1 MKLEMNKVVDTFKL
15 TLKLRVDLYMYL
27 LVNMICKSNKV
38 VPQKYLSFRGRIFL
52 FGGKME
58 ENLTKVLETFNKEI
72 ESSKS
77 LDDLEKLRIKYLGKK
92 GEITDLKKSIAK
104 LPNEEKPA
112 AGKLINKTSKE
123 IEEKLALKNEEI
135 KKVLLEEKVKAEK
148 IDVTAH
154 FDKYESGHLAVIN
167 QTMEELESI
176 FQNMGF
182 DVVEGPEVDTVKF
195 VFDDLNSP
203 EDHPARSTSDTFYI
217 NDEVLLRPHTSS
229 MQIRV
234 MNEGKLPIK
243 MVSAGRVFRNDE
255 VDATHSPMFH
265 QLECLVVDEN
275 VSMANLKATL
285 ETFIKEMFGDEMK
298 LRYRPHHFPFTEPSL
313 EVDVT
318 CPICKGEGCPACGNT
333 GWSMELLGGGMVHPN
348 VLEACGI
355 DSEKYT
361 GFAFGLGVDR
371 IAMVKYGLDDIRLLY
386 DNDKRFMEQF

>member
-1 MKLEMNKVVDTFKL
+1 MKEKLEALVKEA
-15 TLKLRVDLYMYL
+15 TLAIEKSEDL
-27 LVNMICKSNKV
+27 
-38 VPQKYLSFRGRIFL
+38 
-52 FGGKME
+52 
-58 ENLTKVLETFNKEI
+58 
-72 ESSKS
+72 KS
-77 LDDLEKLRIKYLGKK
+77 LDELRVKYLGKK
-92 GEITDLKKSIAK
+92 GEITSLKKNISK
-104 LPNEEKPA
+104 LPNEEKPM
-112 AGKLINKTSKE
+112 AGKLINQTSNEVENKLEDRKE
-123 IEEKLALKNEEI
+123 KI
-135 KKVLLEEKVKAEK
+135 KKILLDKKIKEEK
-148 IDVTAH
+148 IDVTAN
-154 FDKYESGHLAVIN
+154 FDLYSSGHFSVIN
-167 QTMEELESI
+167 QTMAELEEI

-182 DVVEGPEVDTVKF
+182 DVVEGPEIDTVKN

-203 EDHPARSTSDTFYI
+203 KNHPSRSLSDTFYI
-217 NDEVLLRPHTSS
+217 NENTLLRPHTSS

-275 VSMANLKATL
+275 VSLANLKATL

-298 LRYRPHHFPFTEPSL
+298 MRYRPHHFPFTEPSL

-318 CPICKGEGCPACGNT
+318 CPICGGKGCPACSNT

-348 VLEACGI
+348 VLENCGI

-371 IAMVKYGLDDIRLLY
+371 IAMVKYGLDDIRLLF
-386 DNDKRFMEQF
+386 DNDKRFIEQF

>member
-1 MKLEMNKVVDTFKL
+1 MKEQLEALVKKASEAIEKSED
-15 TLKLRVDLYMYL
+15 LK
-27 LVNMICKSNKV
+27 
-38 VPQKYLSFRGRIFL
+38 
-52 FGGKME
+52 
-58 ENLTKVLETFNKEI
+58 T
-72 ESSKS
+72 
-77 LDDLEKLRIKYLGKK
+77 LDDLRVKYLGKK
-92 GEITDLKKSIAK
+92 GEITSLKKNISK
-104 LPNEEKPA
+104 LPNDQKPM
-112 AGKLINKTSKE
+112 AGKLINQTSSQVENKL
-123 IEEKLALKNEEI
+123 EERKEEI
-135 KKVLLEEKVKAEK
+135 KKILLEEKVKEEK
-148 IDVTAH
+148 IDVTAN
-154 FDKYESGHLAVIN
+154 FDLYSSGHLSVIN
-167 QTMEELESI
+167 QTMAELEEI

-182 DVVEGPEVDTVKF
+182 DVVEGPEIDTVKN

-203 EDHPARSTSDTFYI
+203 KNHPSRSLSDTFYI
-217 NDEVLLRPHTSS
+217 NENTLLRPHTSS

-275 VSMANLKATL
+275 VSLANLKATL

-298 LRYRPHHFPFTEPSL
+298 MRYRPHHFPFTEPSL

-318 CPICKGEGCPACGNT
+318 CPICGGKGCPACSNT

-348 VLEACGI
+348 VLENCGI

-371 IAMVKYGLDDIRLLY
+371 IAMVKYGLDDIRLLF
-386 DNDKRFMEQF
+386 DNDKRFIEQF

>member
-1 MKLEMNKVVDTFKL
+1 
-15 TLKLRVDLYMYL
+15 
-27 LVNMICKSNKV
+27 
-38 VPQKYLSFRGRIFL
+38 
-52 FGGKME
+52 ME
-58 ENLTKVLETFNKEI
+58 ENLKKVLETFTQEI
-72 ESSKS
+72 VDAKS

-92 GEITDLKKSIAK
+92 GGITDLKKSIAK
-104 LPNEEKPA
+104 LPNEEKPE

-123 IEEKLALKNEEI
+123 IEEKLASKNKEINEKLLK
-135 KKVLLEEKVKAEK
+135 EKVKAEK
-148 IDVTAH
+148 IDVSAH

-182 DVVEGPEVDTVKF
+182 DVVEGPEVDTVKY

-217 NDEVLLRPHTSS
+217 NDKVLLRPHTSS

-318 CPICKGEGCPACGNT
+318 CPTCKGEGCPACGNT

-386 DNDKRFMEQF
+386 DNDKRFIEQF

>member
-1 MKLEMNKVVDTFKL
+1 
-15 TLKLRVDLYMYL
+15 
-27 LVNMICKSNKV
+27 
-38 VPQKYLSFRGRIFL
+38 
-52 FGGKME
+52 ME
-58 ENLTKVLETFNKEI
+58 ENLKEI
-72 ESSKS
+72 IAKAICEIDLS
-77 LDDLEKLRIKYLGKK
+77 LDLKDLEKLRVKYLGKK
-92 GEITDLKKSIAK
+92 GLITDLKKNIAK
-104 LPNEEKPA
+104 LPIEEKPQ
-112 AGKLINKTSKE
+112 AGKLINQASVKIEDVLEDKTKA
-123 IEEKLALKNEEI
+123 IREK
-135 KKVLLEEKVKAEK
+135 LLEEKIEEEK

-154 FDKYESGHLAVIN
+154 FDRKTSGHLALIN
-167 QTMEELESI
+167 QTLEDLEAI

-182 DVVEGPEVDTVKF
+182 DVVEGPEIDTVKN

-203 EDHPARSTSDTFYI
+203 ADHPARSTSDTFYI
-217 NDEVLLRPHTSS
+217 TDDVLLRPHTSS

-285 ETFIKEMFGDEMK
+285 ETFIKEMFGDDIK

-313 EVDVT
+313 EVDAT
-318 CPICKGEGCPACGNT
+318 CPICKGKGCPACGNT

-386 DNDKRFMEQF
+386 DNDKRFLEQF

>member
-1 MKLEMNKVVDTFKL
+1 MKEQLQALVKDAKKAIESTDGLKNLEE
-15 TLKLRVDLYMYL
+15 LRV
-27 LVNMICKSNKV
+27 
-38 VPQKYLSFRGRIFL
+38 
-52 FGGKME
+52 
-58 ENLTKVLETFNKEI
+58 
-72 ESSKS
+72 
-77 LDDLEKLRIKYLGKK
+77 KYLGKK
-92 GEITDLKKSIAK
+92 GEITSLKKNISK
-104 LPNEEKPA
+104 LPNEEKPM
-112 AGKLINKTSKE
+112 AGKLINEISKE
-123 IEEKLALKNEEI
+123 VEEKLEKRKGEI
-135 KKVLLEEKVKAEK
+135 KKILLDKKIKEEK
-148 IDVTAH
+148 IDVTAN
-154 FDKYESGHLAVIN
+154 FDLYSSGHFSVIN
-167 QTMEELESI
+167 QTMAELEEI

-182 DVVEGPEVDTVKF
+182 DVVEGPEIDTVKN

-203 EDHPARSTSDTFYI
+203 KNHPSRSLSDTFYI
-217 NDEVLLRPHTSS
+217 NENTLLRPHTSS

-275 VSMANLKATL
+275 VSLANLKATL

-298 LRYRPHHFPFTEPSL
+298 MRYRPHHFPFTEPSL

-318 CPICKGEGCPACGNT
+318 CPICGGKGCPACSNT

-348 VLEACGI
+348 VLENCGI

-371 IAMVKYGLDDIRLLY
+371 IAMVKYGLDDIRLLF
-386 DNDKRFMEQF
+386 DNDKRFIEQF

>member
-1 MKLEMNKVVDTFKL
+1 
-15 TLKLRVDLYMYL
+15 
-27 LVNMICKSNKV
+27 
-38 VPQKYLSFRGRIFL
+38 
-52 FGGKME
+52 ME
-58 ENLTKVLETFNKEI
+58 ENLKQILSKAKSEIEASDSLET
-72 ESSKS
+72 
-77 LDDLEKLRIKYLGKK
+77 LEKIRVAYLGKK
-92 GEITDLKKSIAK
+92 GLITDQKKNISK
-104 LPNEEKPA
+104 LPNEETPM
-112 AGKLINKTSKE
+112 AGKLINETSKE
-123 IEEKLALKNEEI
+123 IENALSQKSEAVKKELLKQKIAEET
-135 KKVLLEEKVKAEK
+135 

-154 FDKYESGHLAVIN
+154 FERHDSGHLALIN
-167 QTMEELESI
+167 QTLEELESI

-182 DVVEGPEVDTVKF
+182 DVVEGPEIDTVKN

-203 EDHPARSTSDTFYI
+203 ADHPARSTSDTFYI
-217 NDEVLLRPHTSS
+217 TDDTLLRPHTSS

-285 ETFIKEMFGDEMK
+285 ETFIKEMFGDDME

-313 EVDVT
+313 EVDAT
-318 CPICKGEGCPACGNT
+318 CPVCRGEGCPACGNT

-386 DNDKRFMEQF
+386 DNDKRFLEQF

>member
-1 MKLEMNKVVDTFKL
+1 MKEKLEALVKEATGAIEKSED
-15 TLKLRVDLYMYL
+15 LKNLDELRV
-27 LVNMICKSNKV
+27 
-38 VPQKYLSFRGRIFL
+38 
-52 FGGKME
+52 
-58 ENLTKVLETFNKEI
+58 
-72 ESSKS
+72 
-77 LDDLEKLRIKYLGKK
+77 KYLGKK
-92 GEITDLKKSIAK
+92 GEITSLKKNISK
-104 LPNEEKPA
+104 LPNDQKPM
-112 AGKLINKTSKE
+112 AGKLINQTSNQVENKL
-123 IEEKLALKNEEI
+123 EERKEEI
-135 KKVLLEEKVKAEK
+135 KKILLDKKIKEEK
-148 IDVTAH
+148 IDVTAN
-154 FDKYESGHLAVIN
+154 FDLYSSGHFSVIN
-167 QTMEELESI
+167 QTMAELEEI

-182 DVVEGPEVDTVKF
+182 DVVEGPEIDTVKN

-203 EDHPARSTSDTFYI
+203 KNHPSRSLSDTFYI
-217 NDEVLLRPHTSS
+217 NENTLLRPHTSS

-275 VSMANLKATL
+275 VSLANLKATL

-298 LRYRPHHFPFTEPSL
+298 MRYRPHHFPFTEPSL

-318 CPICKGEGCPACGNT
+318 CPICGGKGCPACSNT

-348 VLEACGI
+348 VLENCGI

-371 IAMVKYGLDDIRLLY
+371 IAMVKYGLDDIRLLF
-386 DNDKRFMEQF
+386 DNDKRFIEQF

>member
-1 MKLEMNKVVDTFKL
+1 
-15 TLKLRVDLYMYL
+15 
-27 LVNMICKSNKV
+27 
-38 VPQKYLSFRGRIFL
+38 
-52 FGGKME
+52 ME
-58 ENLTKVLETFNKEI
+58 ENLKQSLSKAQNEIEAADSLEVLEQI
-72 ESSKS
+72 RVS
-77 LDDLEKLRIKYLGKK
+77 YLGKK
-92 GEITDLKKSIAK
+92 GIITDLKKNISK
-104 LPNEEKPA
+104 LPNEEKPM
-112 AGKLINKTSKE
+112 AGKLINETSTK
-123 IEEKLALKNEEI
+123 IENA
-135 KKVLLEEKVKAEK
+135 LLEKSEILKEELLKEKVEEET

-154 FDKYESGHLAVIN
+154 FERHDSGHLALIN
-167 QTMEELESI
+167 QTLEELESI

-182 DVVEGPEVDTVKF
+182 DVVEGPEIDTVKN

-203 EDHPARSTSDTFYI
+203 ADHPARSTSDTFYI
-217 NDEVLLRPHTSS
+217 TDDTLLRPHTSS

-285 ETFIKEMFGDEMK
+285 ETFIKEMFGDDME

-313 EVDVT
+313 EVDAT
-318 CPICKGEGCPACGNT
+318 CPVCRGEGCPACGNT

-371 IAMVKYGLDDIRLLY
+371 IAMVKYGLDDIRLPY
-386 DNDKRFMEQF
+386 DNDKRFLEQF

>member
-1 MKLEMNKVVDTFKL
+1 MGKIISVFNQKGGVGKTTTVVNLSAALSKKKQKILVVDLDPQANTTSAIFEDKE
-15 TLKLRVDLYMYL
+15 KNIYDLL
-27 LVNMICKSNKV
+27 
-38 VPQKYLSFRGRIFL
+38 
-52 FGGKME
+52 
-58 ENLTKVLETFNKEI
+58 
-72 ESSKS
+72 
-77 LDDLEKLRIKYLGKK
+77 
-92 GEITDLKKSIAK
+92 
-104 LPNEEKPA
+104 
-112 AGKLINKTSKE
+112 
-123 IEEKLALKNEEI
+123 
-135 KKVLLEEKVKAEK
+135 
-148 IDVTAH
+148 
-154 FDKYESGHLAVIN
+154 
-167 QTMEELESI
+167 
-176 FQNMGF
+176 
-182 DVVEGPEVDTVKF
+182 
-195 VFDDLNSP
+195 
-203 EDHPARSTSDTFYI
+203 I

-285 ETFIKEMFGDEMK
+285 ETFIHEMFGDKMN

-318 CPICKGEGCPACGNT
+318 CPVCMGEGCPACGNT

-386 DNDKRFMEQF
+386 DNDKRFIEQF

>member
-1 MKLEMNKVVDTFKL
+1 
-15 TLKLRVDLYMYL
+15 
-27 LVNMICKSNKV
+27 
-38 VPQKYLSFRGRIFL
+38 
-52 FGGKME
+52 ME
-58 ENLTKVLETFNKEI
+58 ENLKQSLTKAQNEI
-72 ESSKS
+72 EAAKS
-77 LDDLEKLRIKYLGKK
+77 LDELEKIRITYLGKK
-92 GEITDLKKSIAK
+92 GVMTDLKKNISK
-104 LPNEEKPA
+104 LPNEEKPM
-112 AGKLINKTSKE
+112 AGKLINETSTQ
-123 IEEKLALKNEEI
+123 IENAL
-135 KKVLLEEKVKAEK
+135 AEK
-148 IDVTAH
+148 SELLKKELLKEKIAEETIDVTAH
-154 FDKYESGHLAVIN
+154 FEKHDSGHLALIN
-167 QTMEELESI
+167 QTLEELETI

-182 DVVEGPEVDTVKF
+182 DVVEGPEIDTVKN

-203 EDHPARSTSDTFYI
+203 ADHPARSTSDTFYI
-217 NDEVLLRPHTSS
+217 TDDILLRPHTSS

-234 MNEGKLPIK
+234 MEEGKLPIK

-285 ETFIKEMFGDEMK
+285 ETFIKEMFGDDME

-313 EVDVT
+313 EVDAT
-318 CPICKGEGCPACGNT
+318 CPICRGEGCPACGNT

-386 DNDKRFMEQF
+386 DNDKRFLEQF

>member
-1 MKLEMNKVVDTFKL
+1 
-15 TLKLRVDLYMYL
+15 
-27 LVNMICKSNKV
+27 
-38 VPQKYLSFRGRIFL
+38 
-52 FGGKME
+52 ME
-58 ENLTKVLETFNKEI
+58 ENLKQVLDQAKAEI
-72 ESSKS
+72 EKADS
-77 LDDLEKLRIKYLGKK
+77 LKGLEDLRIKFLGKK
-92 GEITDLKKSIAK
+92 GTITDLKKSIAK
-104 LPNEEKPA
+104 LPKEEKPS
-112 AGKLINKTSKE
+112 AGKLINQTSKE
-123 IEEKLALKNEEI
+123 IEGLLSEKNESI
-135 KKVLLEEKVKAEK
+135 KSELLKEKIKAEK

-154 FDKYESGHLAVIN
+154 FDKYESGHLSVIN
-167 QTMEELESI
+167 QTMEDLETI

-182 DVVEGPEVDTVKF
+182 DVVGGPEVDTVKY

-203 EDHPARSTSDTFYI
+203 KNHPARSTSDTFYI
-217 NDEVLLRPHTSS
+217 SDDVLLRPHTSS

-285 ETFIKEMFGDEMK
+285 ETFIHEMFGDEMN

-318 CPICKGEGCPACGNT
+318 CPACMGEGCPACGNT

-386 DNDKRFMEQF
+386 DNDKRFIEQF

>member
-1 MKLEMNKVVDTFKL
+1 
-15 TLKLRVDLYMYL
+15 
-27 LVNMICKSNKV
+27 
-38 VPQKYLSFRGRIFL
+38 
-52 FGGKME
+52 ME
-58 ENLTKVLETFNKEI
+58 ENLKQSLTKAQNEI
-72 ESSKS
+72 EAAKS
-77 LDDLEKLRIKYLGKK
+77 LDELEKIRITYLGKK
-92 GEITDLKKSIAK
+92 GVMTDLKKNISK
-104 LPNEEKPA
+104 LPNEEKPM
-112 AGKLINKTSKE
+112 AGKLINETSTQ
-123 IEEKLALKNEEI
+123 IETAL
-135 KKVLLEEKVKAEK
+135 AEK
-148 IDVTAH
+148 SDSLKKELLKEKIAEETIDVTAH
-154 FDKYESGHLAVIN
+154 FEKHDSGHLALIN
-167 QTMEELESI
+167 QTLEELETI

-182 DVVEGPEVDTVKF
+182 DVVEGPEIDTVKN

-203 EDHPARSTSDTFYI
+203 ADHPAKSTSDTFYI
-217 NDEVLLRPHTSS
+217 TDDILLRPHTSS

-234 MNEGKLPIK
+234 MEEGKLPIK

-285 ETFIKEMFGDEMK
+285 ETFIKEMFGDDME

-313 EVDVT
+313 EVDAT
-318 CPICKGEGCPACGNT
+318 CPICRGEGCPACGNT

-386 DNDKRFMEQF
+386 DNDKRFLEQF

>member
-1 MKLEMNKVVDTFKL
+1 MKEQLEALVKKASEAIEKSED
-15 TLKLRVDLYMYL
+15 LK
-27 LVNMICKSNKV
+27 
-38 VPQKYLSFRGRIFL
+38 
-52 FGGKME
+52 
-58 ENLTKVLETFNKEI
+58 T
-72 ESSKS
+72 
-77 LDDLEKLRIKYLGKK
+77 LDDLRVKYLGKK
-92 GEITDLKKSIAK
+92 GEITSLKKNISK
-104 LPNEEKPA
+104 LPNDQKPM
-112 AGKLINKTSKE
+112 AGKLINQTSKE
-123 IEEKLALKNEEI
+123 VENKLEDRKEEI
-135 KKVLLEEKVKAEK
+135 KKILLEKKVKEEK
-148 IDVTAH
+148 IDVTAN
-154 FDKYESGHLAVIN
+154 FDLYSSGHLSVIN
-167 QTMEELESI
+167 QTMAELEEI

-182 DVVEGPEVDTVKF
+182 DVVEGPEIDTVKN

-203 EDHPARSTSDTFYI
+203 KNHPSRSLSDTFYI
-217 NDEVLLRPHTSS
+217 NENTLLRPHTSS

-275 VSMANLKATL
+275 VSLANLKATL

-298 LRYRPHHFPFTEPSL
+298 MRYRPHHFPFTEPSL

-318 CPICKGEGCPACGNT
+318 CPICGGKGCPACSNT

-348 VLEACGI
+348 VLENCGI

-371 IAMVKYGLDDIRLLY
+371 IAMVKYGLDDIRLLF
-386 DNDKRFMEQF
+386 DNDKRFIEQF

>member
-1 MKLEMNKVVDTFKL
+1 
-15 TLKLRVDLYMYL
+15 
-27 LVNMICKSNKV
+27 
-38 VPQKYLSFRGRIFL
+38 
-52 FGGKME
+52 ME
-58 ENLTKVLETFNKEI
+58 ENLKKVIETFAQEI
-72 ESSKS
+72 VDAKS

-104 LPNEEKPA
+104 LPNEEKPE
-112 AGKLINKTSKE
+112 AGKFINKTSKE
-123 IEEKLALKNEEI
+123 IEEKLASKNKEI
-135 KKVLLEEKVKAEK
+135 NEKLLSEKVKAEK

-154 FDKYESGHLAVIN
+154 FDKFESGHLAVIN

-182 DVVEGPEVDTVKF
+182 DVVEGPEVDTVKY

-318 CPICKGEGCPACGNT
+318 CPTCKGEGCPACGNT

-386 DNDKRFMEQF
+386 DNDKRFIEQF

>member
-1 MKLEMNKVVDTFKL
+1 MKEKLEALVEEATEAIEKSED
-15 TLKLRVDLYMYL
+15 LKA
-27 LVNMICKSNKV
+27 
-38 VPQKYLSFRGRIFL
+38 
-52 FGGKME
+52 
-58 ENLTKVLETFNKEI
+58 
-72 ESSKS
+72 
-77 LDDLEKLRIKYLGKK
+77 LDDLRVKYLGKK
-92 GEITDLKKSIAK
+92 GEITSLKKNISK
-104 LPNEEKPA
+104 LPNEEKPM
-112 AGKLINKTSKE
+112 AGKLINQTSNQVENKL
-123 IEEKLALKNEEI
+123 EERKEEI
-135 KKVLLEEKVKAEK
+135 KKILLDKKVKEEK
-148 IDVTAH
+148 IDVTAN
-154 FDKYESGHLAVIN
+154 FDLYSSGHFSVIN
-167 QTMEELESI
+167 QTMAELEEI

-182 DVVEGPEVDTVKF
+182 DVVEGPEIDTVKN

-203 EDHPARSTSDTFYI
+203 KNHPSRSLSDTFYI
-217 NDEVLLRPHTSS
+217 NENTLLRPHTSS

-275 VSMANLKATL
+275 VSLANLKATL

-298 LRYRPHHFPFTEPSL
+298 MRYRPHHFPFTEPSL

-318 CPICKGEGCPACGNT
+318 CPICGGKGCPACSNT

-348 VLEACGI
+348 VLENCGI

-371 IAMVKYGLDDIRLLY
+371 IAMVKYGLDDIRLLF
-386 DNDKRFMEQF
+386 DNDKRFIEQF

>member
-1 MKLEMNKVVDTFKL
+1 
-15 TLKLRVDLYMYL
+15 
-27 LVNMICKSNKV
+27 
-38 VPQKYLSFRGRIFL
+38 
-52 FGGKME
+52 ME
-58 ENLTKVLETFNKEI
+58 ENLKDILAKADYEISSALSLE
-72 ESSKS
+72 
-77 LDDLEKLRIKYLGKK
+77 DLEKIRITYLGKK
-92 GEITDLKKSIAK
+92 GKITDLKKNISK
-104 LPNEEKPA
+104 LPNEEKPK
-112 AGKLINKTSKE
+112 AGKLINQTSKK
-123 IEEKLALKNEEI
+123 IEELLAEKNEALNKEI
-135 KKVLLEEKVKAEK
+135 LQAKIKEEK

-154 FDKYESGHLAVIN
+154 FDKGESGHLALIN
-167 QTMEELESI
+167 QTLEELESI

-182 DVVEGPEVDTVKF
+182 DVVEGPEIDTVKH

-203 EDHPARSTSDTFYI
+203 ADHPSRSTSDTFYI
-217 NDEVLLRPHTSS
+217 TDDILLRPHTSS

-234 MNEGKLPIK
+234 MNESQPPIK

-255 VDATHSPMFH
+255 VDATHSPVFH
-265 QLECLVVDEN
+265 QLECLVVDEG

-285 ETFIKEMFGDEMK
+285 ETFIKEMFGDDME

-313 EVDVT
+313 EVDAT
-318 CPICKGEGCPACGNT
+318 CPICRGEGCPACGNT

-386 DNDKRFMEQF
+386 DNDKRFLEQF

>member
-1 MKLEMNKVVDTFKL
+1 
-15 TLKLRVDLYMYL
+15 
-27 LVNMICKSNKV
+27 
-38 VPQKYLSFRGRIFL
+38 
-52 FGGKME
+52 ME
-58 ENLTKVLETFNKEI
+58 ENLKQVLASAKTEI
-72 ESSKS
+72 EKAES
-77 LDDLEKLRIKYLGKK
+77 LEALEELRIKYLGKK
-92 GEITDLKKSIAK
+92 GIITDLKKSIAK
-104 LPNEEKPA
+104 LPNEEKPS
-112 AGKLINKTSKE
+112 AGKLINQTSKE
-123 IEEKLALKNEEI
+123 IESLLAEKNEII
-135 KKVLLEEKVKAEK
+135 KKELLKEKIKAEK

-167 QTMEELESI
+167 QTMEELETI

-182 DVVEGPEVDTVKF
+182 DVVSGPELDTVKY

-203 EDHPARSTSDTFYI
+203 KNHPARSTSDTFYI

-285 ETFIKEMFGDEMK
+285 ETFIHEMFGDEMN

-318 CPICKGEGCPACGNT
+318 CPACMGEGCSACGNT

-386 DNDKRFMEQF
+386 DNDKRFIEQF

>member
-1 MKLEMNKVVDTFKL
+1 MEENIKEVLANFDKEIKEATDLDKIE
-15 TLKLRVDLYMYL
+15 KLRV
-27 LVNMICKSNKV
+27 N
-38 VPQKYLSFRGRIFL
+38 
-52 FGGKME
+52 
-58 ENLTKVLETFNKEI
+58 
-72 ESSKS
+72 
-77 LDDLEKLRIKYLGKK
+77 YLGKK
-92 GEITDLKKSIAK
+92 GEITTLKKSIAK
-104 LPNEEKPA
+104 LSKEEKPQ
-112 AGKLINKTSKE
+112 AGKLINEASKK
-123 IEEKLALKNEEI
+123 IEKALEEKNEEVKADLLK
-135 KKVLLEEKVKAEK
+135 KKVEAEK

-154 FDKYESGHLAVIN
+154 FDKVESGHLAVIN

-182 DVVEGPEVDTVKF
+182 DVVEGPEIDTVKY

-203 EDHPARSTSDTFYI
+203 KDHPARSTSDTFYI
-217 NDEVLLRPHTSS
+217 NDEILLRPHTSS

-234 MNEGKLPIK
+234 MKEGKLPIK

-265 QLECLVVDEN
+265 QLECLVVDEK

-285 ETFIKEMFGDEMK
+285 ETFIKEMFGDDMK

-318 CPICKGEGCPACGNT
+318 CPICKGKGCPSCGNT
-333 GWSMELLGGGMVHPN
+333 GWSMELLGGGMVHPK
-348 VLEACGI
+348 VLENCGI

-386 DNDKRFMEQF
+386 DNDKRFIEQF